1 MKAEQRIQILKTLRD
16 GIEHGESHSADG
28 VMRSPLSD
36 FTCPDLLAEEQ
47 RVFFRETPL
56 LMGLTSDLPFPGDY
70 WADSKTGVPIL
81 MVRDD
86 SGKFRAFANMCRHR
100 GAQVVRDGRGNRKQF
115 SCPFHAWTYNKSGDL
130 IAINREQKF
139 GSVCKEDHGL
149 IEFPSAEKY
158 GMLWVKPSLG
168 GSIDVEA
175 CLSGLEADMESWHL
189 EQHPYAKEQ
198 DIHADT
204 NWKLAIDTFGEN
216 YHFDVLHSKTLAPS
230 IKGNLQTHDVFGRN
244 YRMVFAYQHF
254 EQVAEGIPNLKD
266 WPLRYMTLSV
276 YFIYPNVILL
286 VDMGG
291 IDVLRIFPVD
301 NQTNRSITCQ
311 RWYLNPESMNHYM
324 RNSHELEG
332 RFVGFNAIIEKE
344 DYLVAETTQRT
355 ADSGL
360 VDHVLFGKNEPAL
373 HHYHNAH
380 RDGLGREL
388 LTLEN

>member
-1 MKAEQRIQILKTLRD
+1 MNNDHRTKILQTLSEGIQSGNSYSAE
-16 GIEHGESHSADG
+16 G
-28 VMRSPLSD
+28 VMRSPLAD
-36 FTCPDLLAEEQ
+36 FTSTTLLEEEN

-56 LMGLTSDLPFPGDY
+56 LMGMTSDLPFPGDY

-86 SGKFRAFANMCRHR
+86 DGQFHAFANMCRHR
-100 GAQVVRDGRGNRKQF
+100 GAQVVPDGRGNRKQF
-115 SCPFHAWTYNKSGDL
+115 SCPFHAWTYNKRGNL

-139 GSVCKEDHGL
+139 GCVSKEEHGL
-149 IEFPSAEKY
+149 IELPSAEKY
-158 GMLWVKPSLG
+158 GLIWVKPSPG
-168 GSIDVEA
+168 GTIDVDQ
-175 CLSGLEADMESWHL
+175 CLAGLQEDMVGWEL
-189 EQHPYAKEQ
+189 EKHPYAKEQ
-198 DIHADT
+198 DIYARA

-216 YHFDVLHSKTLAPS
+216 YHFDVLHSRSLAPS

-254 EQVAEGIPNLKD
+254 EEVASRSTDVND
-266 WPLRYMTLSV
+266 WPLRYMTLTV

-291 IDVLRIFPVD
+291 IDILRIFPVD
-301 NQTNRSITCQ
+301 NQPNRSVTCQ
-311 RWYLNPESMNHYM
+311 RWYLNPESMQHYM

-373 HHYHNAH
+373 QHYHNAH
-380 RDGLGREL
+380 REGLGREL
-388 LTLEN
+388 LQVES

>member
-1 MKAEQRIQILKTLRD
+1 MNGTDRDQVLSTLFD
-16 GIEHGESHSADG
+16 GIKSGDSYSAKG
-28 VMRSPLSD
+28 VMRSPLAD
-36 FTCPDLLAEEQ
+36 FTCPTLLEQEQ

-70 WADSKTGVPIL
+70 WADSKTGIPIL

-86 SGKFRAFANMCRHR
+86 EGEFHAFANMCRHR
-100 GAQVVRDGRGNRKQF
+100 GAQVVPDGRGNRKQF
-115 SCPFHAWTYNKSGDL
+115 SCPFHAWTYDKHGQL
-130 IAINREQKF
+130 IAINRERKF
-139 GSVCKEDHGL
+139 GSVCKEEHGL
-149 IEFPSAEKY
+149 VELPSAEKY
-158 GMLWVKPSLG
+158 GMLWVRPNPG
-168 GSIDVEA
+168 DEIDVDE
-175 CLSGLEADMESWHL
+175 CLSGLEVDMAAWNLSH
-189 EQHPYAKEQ
+189 HPYAKEQ
-198 DIHADT
+198 DIFAYA

-216 YHFDVLHSKTLAPS
+216 YHFDVLHSKTLAPT

-254 EQVAEGIPNLKD
+254 EEVSKKLPNQKD
-266 WPLRYMTLSV
+266 WPFRYMTLSV

-291 IDVLRIFPVD
+291 IDVLRIFPSQNKA
-301 NQTNRSITCQ
+301 NQSITCQ
-311 RWYLNPESMNHYM
+311 RWYLNPESMSHYM

-332 RFVGFNAIIEKE
+332 KFVGFNAIIEKE

-373 HHYHNAH
+373 HHYHNVH
-380 RDGLGREL
+380 REGLGREL
-388 LTLEN
+388 LQLEA